1 MLLFNQNTQ
10 VYLSLRLG
18 YWVREV
24 GHEVCLW
31 SDVFSHS
38 FLVTCYLK
46 FSSRFFLN
54 WNKTTTSKAMVWIEP
69 PPLLA
74 RMCFFTFLNIWCSL
88 FMQILLS
95 YNKIVLNF
103 IVSPKMFQNIHKPH
117 IWVEIFLLLITVFI
131 VELLQSKLSVSKD
144 KIGNVELSGQFVL
157 QKTSA
162 NSTRET

>member
-1 MLLFNQNTQ
+1 
-10 VYLSLRLG
+10 
-18 YWVREV
+18 
-24 GHEVCLW
+24 
-31 SDVFSHS
+31 
-38 FLVTCYLK
+38 
-46 FSSRFFLN
+46 
-54 WNKTTTSKAMVWIEP
+54 
-69 PPLLA
+69 
-74 RMCFFTFLNIWCSL
+74 
-88 FMQILLS
+88 MQILLS